1 MLSTMQWLLW
11 YDVSSDYLARRGE
24 FREAHLQLARQA
36 TAQGIL
42 NAGGALTE
50 HDGDSP
56 CAAALYF
63 QTDNRADIEAF
74 VAADPYVQHGLVS
87 HYRILRW
94 STVAGCIAEQQ
105 L

>member
-1 MLSTMQWLLW
+1 MLTTKQWLLW

-42 NAGGALTE
+42 KAGGALTE
-50 HDGDSP
+50 PAADSP

-63 QTDNRADIEAF
+63 QTDNRADIEAL
-74 VAADPYVQHGLVS
+74 VAADPYVQHGLVTQ
-87 HYRILRW
+87 YRILRW